1 MARETGQ
8 HLQYSGRKPDLEK
21 PERGTTCCDLQDFR
35 SVGTAGQLAILSKMF
50 VYETKDNGKPS
61 KLNACDPALHVQVVE
76 ASP

>member
-1 MARETGQ
+1 
-8 HLQYSGRKPDLEK
+8 LEK

-35 SVGTAGQLAILSKMF
+35 SVGTAGQLAILSKKF
-50 VYETKDNGKPS
+50 VYETKD